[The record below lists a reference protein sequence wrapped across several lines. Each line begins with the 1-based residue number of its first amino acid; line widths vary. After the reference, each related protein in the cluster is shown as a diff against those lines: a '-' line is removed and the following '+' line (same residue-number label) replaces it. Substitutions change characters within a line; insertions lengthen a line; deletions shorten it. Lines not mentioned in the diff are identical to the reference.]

1 MSWTHQEIE
10 KAIAAANAKL
20 RDPNL
25 SRDDRF
31 LAEAERDVC
40 RELAA
45 MLREEASEPVMAM
58 GEP

>member
-1 MSWTHQEIE
+1 MSWTTKEIAD
-10 KAIAAANAKL
+10 AIAAANAKL

-31 LAEAERDVC
+31 LAEAEVRVYE
-40 RELAA
+40 ELAA
-45 MLREEASEPVMAM
+45 MLHEEASESVMAM